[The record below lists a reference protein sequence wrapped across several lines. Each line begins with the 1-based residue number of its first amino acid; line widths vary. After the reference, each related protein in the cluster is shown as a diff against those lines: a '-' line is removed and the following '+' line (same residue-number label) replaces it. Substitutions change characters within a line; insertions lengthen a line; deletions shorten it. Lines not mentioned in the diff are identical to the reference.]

1 MSSPAASVAGDSN
14 SRRRSGRVVKKPDF
28 LAPEASAPSKRKRA
42 TADEEVEDDE
52 DVEDE
57 SEEEDEEEAEP
68 AEEEV
73 RATKARKPK
82 NAPKRPAAK
91 KPKTNGA
98 VAHLPIRGTTTKA
111 RSRKKKAQAPDT
123 ADAEEAGGLY
133 TEVFAR
139 NHALEDVVTEWIR
152 HFHEG
157 ESEAVADLINFVLK
171 CSGCDL
177 KVTKHDVEDVDQVTA
192 KLADLQEEFQAQNIV
207 EYPIIS
213 KSKGTAAFKASVV
226 GFFNALVKGLEAS
239 GILLTNIELVEN
251 IQHWIM
257 PMSAASNRSFRHT
270 ATVTALAFVTAFC
283 EVAAELTTISAK
295 ALRQSE
301 SEKKNKRVN
310 KARVSELKDEAQKTQ
325 EKRAL
330 LDNILKDWFNV
341 LFMHRYRDVDPKI
354 RVDCA
359 QALGDWIITY
369 PDHFFSA
376 SHLRYL
382 GWILSDTHAPARLEV
397 VKQLSRLYEDKDN
410 IAGLKAFTE
419 RFRPRMVE
427 MAVQDHEPNVR
438 AAAVELLDKLR
449 EAGFLEPDDID
460 AVGRLIFD
468 AEPRVRK
475 AVVSFFTESV
485 NDSYESKI
493 DDLGGLEAVDE
504 ELPDDISERPG
515 KQWLKLKAL
524 AEMLD
529 SYDTFDSESDEADEH
544 RVRESHRIPTGLIE
558 SRFIIAA
565 TSLYHELD
573 IIQDWEAL
581 AAYLLYDTSDSGQN
595 GVAQGIES
603 ELKRMIVLSEK
614 EEIILLEVLNAS
626 LKSQIQELV
635 QSASER
641 KGKKSRKE
649 REELAGKQEST
660 ARQLANLV
668 PRLLKRFG
676 GAPQTA
682 SAVLRLDRIVNLEAF
697 EDFHQDASTY
707 TTLLDDIN
715 RQFLSHGNEEV
726 LTEASRALLRAKDYE
741 DLGDVTGEK
750 IDELWEETVSTFT
763 ALTADQHLTIRGGLR
778 TQILDGLSKTVLRLE
793 SLAPIQNPIEHLERI
808 PAPAASGRKSKAAST
823 PKPPIESLIE
833 LIQVGAPS
841 SISSEDASEAQ
852 AYDAICH
859 HAARTTSF
867 YLLWSLSS
875 LKTALTTTPASVP
888 DTLLTSLATYRDGF
902 INAIV
907 SVISTRNP
915 HESLCTTLTGL
926 MLDIYASTAI
936 LRQIPASDTG
946 NEDHL
951 ALALEM
957 DPSVQKHV
965 LAVLSAA
972 EETYAR
978 RTNRTIEKTKSSSTR
993 AAAAAEDEDAI
1004 HADPINDEESDSDSD
1019 AVSTTSSD
1027 ENASSAARKLEQQL
1041 VAEKALCD
1049 LAAKIVLATTAGM
1062 MDASTVR
1069 RRLELNKTRLGNNY
1083 RAVVAYLDVSEKGGK
1098 KTKPAARAQKAK
1110 TPAPAKKAK
1119 SREVVSDD
1127 EDEEEEEAPLE
1138 EEEDEQGEGAD
1149 EEPEAEV
1156 ESVLGD

>member
-1 MSSPAASVAGDSN
+1 
-14 SRRRSGRVVKKPDF
+14 
-28 LAPEASAPSKRKRA
+28 
-42 TADEEVEDDE
+42 
-52 DVEDE
+52 
-57 SEEEDEEEAEP
+57 
-68 AEEEV
+68 
-73 RATKARKPK
+73 
-82 NAPKRPAAK
+82 
-91 KPKTNGA
+91 
-98 VAHLPIRGTTTKA
+98 
-111 RSRKKKAQAPDT
+111 
-123 ADAEEAGGLY
+123 
-133 TEVFAR
+133 
-139 NHALEDVVTEWIR
+139 
-152 HFHEG
+152 
-157 ESEAVADLINFVLK
+157 
-171 CSGCDL
+171 
-177 KVTKHDVEDVDQVTA
+177 
-192 KLADLQEEFQAQNIV
+192 
-207 EYPIIS
+207 
-213 KSKGTAAFKASVV
+213 
-226 GFFNALVKGLEAS
+226 
-239 GILLTNIELVEN
+239 
-251 IQHWIM
+251 
-257 PMSAASNRSFRHT
+257 MSAASNRPFRHT

-283 EVAAELTTISAK
+283 EVAAELTTASAK

-301 SEKKNKRVN
+301 SERKNKRVN

-330 LDNILKDWFNV
+330 LDTILKDWFDV
-341 LFMHRYRDVDPKI
+341 LFMHRYRDVDPRI

-359 QALGDWIITY
+359 QALGDWIIAY
-369 PDHFFSA
+369 PDHFFDA

-397 VKQLSRLYEDKDN
+397 VKQLSRFYEDKDN

-475 AVVSFFTESV
+475 AVVNFFTESV

-529 SYDTFDSESDEADEH
+529 SYDTFDSESDEVDEH

-581 AAYLLYDTSDSGQN
+581 AAYLLYDTSDGGQN

-603 ELKRMIVLSEK
+603 ELKKMIVLSEK

-626 LKSQIQELV
+626 LKSQIQDLV

-715 RQFLSHGNEEV
+715 RRFLSHGNEEV

-763 ALTADQHLTIRGGLR
+763 ALTTDQNLTVRGGLR

-793 SLAPIQNPIEHLERI
+793 SLAPIQNPVEHLERI
-808 PAPAASGRKSKAAST
+808 STPTASGRKSKATST

-833 LIQVGAPS
+833 LIQVGSPS
-841 SISSEDASEAQ
+841 SNSSEDASEAQ
-852 AYDAICH
+852 AYDTICH

-867 YLLWSLSS
+867 YLLWSLSN

-888 DTLLTSLATYRDGF
+888 DALLTSLATYRDGF
-902 INAIV
+902 INAVV
-907 SVISTRNP
+907 SVLSTRNAHDP
-915 HESLCTTLTGL
+915 LCTTLTGL

-936 LRQIPASDTG
+936 LRQIPTSDNG

-957 DPSVQKHV
+957 DSSVQKHV

-972 EETYAR
+972 EETFAR
-978 RTNRTIEKTKSSSTR
+978 RTNRTIEKAKTSTSR

-1004 HADPINDEESDSDSD
+1004 HADPIGDDSEDEDSDGASL
-1019 AVSTTSSD
+1019 SSSD
-1027 ENASSAARKLEQQL
+1027 ENASGSAARKLEQQL

-1062 MDASTVR
+1062 MEADTVR
-1069 RRLELNKTRLGNNY
+1069 RRLERNKTRLGGNY
-1083 RAVVAYLDVSEKGGK
+1083 RAVVGFLDVEKGK
-1098 KTKPAARAQKAK
+1098 KKPARTQKAK
-1110 TPAPAKKAK
+1110 APAPAPVNKGSAK

-1127 EDEEEEEAPLE
+1127 EDED
-1138 EEEDEQGEGAD
+1138 EEDEEEVPLEDEEEGEQAEGAD
-1149 EEPEAEV
+1149 NEVDAEV

>member
-1 MSSPAASVAGDSN
+1 MI
-14 SRRRSGRVVKKPDF
+14 RRRSY
-28 LAPEASAPSKRKRA
+28 
-42 TADEEVEDDE
+42 
-52 DVEDE
+52 
-57 SEEEDEEEAEP
+57 
-68 AEEEV
+68 
-73 RATKARKPK
+73 
-82 NAPKRPAAK
+82 NY
-91 KPKTNGA
+91 
-98 VAHLPIRGTTTKA
+98 I
-111 RSRKKKAQAPDT
+111 
-123 ADAEEAGGLY
+123 
-133 TEVFAR
+133 
-139 NHALEDVVTEWIR
+139 
-152 HFHEG
+152 
-157 ESEAVADLINFVLK
+157 LIVL
-171 CSGCDL
+171 
-177 KVTKHDVEDVDQVTA
+177 Q
-192 KLADLQEEFQAQNIV
+192 QNIS

-239 GILLTNIELVEN
+239 GILLTHVELVEN

-257 PMSAASNRSFRHT
+257 PMSAASNRALRHT

-283 EVAAELTTISAK
+283 EVAAELTTTSAK

-310 KARVSELKDEAQKTQ
+310 KARVSELKDEAQKMQ

-330 LDNILKDWFNV
+330 LDNILKDWFDA
-341 LFMHRYRDVDPKI
+341 LFMHRYRDVDPRI

-369 PDHFFSA
+369 PDHFFTA

-382 GWILSDTHAPARLEV
+382 GWCLSDTHAPARLEV
-397 VKQLSRLYEDKDN
+397 VKQLSRFYEDKDN

-427 MAVQDHEPNVR
+427 MAVQDHESSVR
-438 AAAVELLDKLR
+438 AAAVELLDELR

-515 KQWLKLKAL
+515 KQWLKVKAL

-529 SYDTFDSESDEADEH
+529 SYDTFDSESDEVDEQ
-544 RVRESHRIPTGLIE
+544 RVRENHRIPTGLIE
-558 SRFIIAA
+558 SRFVIAA
-565 TSLYHELD
+565 TSLYHDLD

-614 EEIILLEVLNAS
+614 EEIILLDVLNAS

-676 GAPQTA
+676 EAPQTA

-750 IDELWEETVSTFT
+750 IDELWWETWTTFV
-763 ALTADQHLTIRGGLR
+763 ALTGNQRTLAVRGGLP
-778 TQILDGLSKTVLRLE
+778 TQILAGLKKTILRFE
-793 SLAPIQNPIEHLERI
+793 NLAPIQNPVEHLDRQVR
-808 PAPAASGRKSKAAST
+808 PAAPNHKSIYV
-823 PKPPIESLIE
+823 PKPPIEMLIE

-841 SISSEDASEAQ
+841 SSSSEEATEAE

-859 HAARTTSF
+859 HAARTASF
-867 YLLWSLSS
+867 YLLWSLSN
-875 LKTALTTTPASVP
+875 LKTALTTTPTSVP
-888 DTLLTSLATYRDGF
+888 DALLTSLATYRDGF

-915 HESLCTTLTGL
+915 HESLCTNLTGL

-957 DPSVQKHV
+957 DSSVQKHV

-978 RTNRTIEKTKSSSTR
+978 RINRTIEKAKSSGTR
-993 AAAAAEDEDAI
+993 AAAAAIAEEDEDAI
-1004 HADPINDEESDSDSD
+1004 HADPINDEDSDDKPDSASTLSD
-1019 AVSTTSSD
+1019 AHT
-1027 ENASSAARKLEQQL
+1027 SSAARKLEQQL

-1069 RRLELNKTRLGNNY
+1069 RRLDLNKSRLGGNY
-1083 RAVVAYLDVSEKGGK
+1083 RSVIAYLDVERGGSKG
-1098 KTKPAARAQKAK
+1098 KTARNQKAK
-1110 TPAPAKKAK
+1110 VPATASAKGKAK
-1119 SREVVSDD
+1119 SREIVTDD
-1127 EDEEEEEAPLE
+1127 EDEDEAEEEVPLE
-1138 EEEDEQGEGAD
+1138 EEDEGEQADGAD
-1149 EEPEAEV
+1149 VEAEAEV